1 MNRQRLIRKLRII
14 NHKLNK
20 KYIPVED
27 KPFVKIAELTAIL
40 PALGLFYLWHYF
52 DLLGISYYRYFNLS
66 DAIAVL
72 YENLMLMILIGVLFS
87 PGTVC
92 LLLTDLKSRSKGL
105 SIITLIV
112 IIVLLICGFGVL
124 INMYKFATPVNIVF
138 ITIITISSYVYFFE
152 SRNLGFWMHLAFAF
166 IYMYATAAQEA
177 KYILKEKPKFTI
189 YLKQHSEQPILTE
202 ESSTRFYLYKTSNYY
217 FIKDEKEN
225 KIFGYSIST
234 QEETVVVPLT
244 R

>member
-1 MNRQRLIRKLRII
+1 
-14 NHKLNK
+14 
-20 KYIPVED
+20 
-27 KPFVKIAELTAIL
+27 
-40 PALGLFYLWHYF
+40 
-52 DLLGISYYRYFNLS
+52 
-66 DAIAVL
+66 
-72 YENLMLMILIGVLFS
+72 
-87 PGTVC
+87 
-92 LLLTDLKSRSKGL
+92 
-105 SIITLIV
+105 
-112 IIVLLICGFGVL
+112 
-124 INMYKFATPVNIVF
+124 
-138 ITIITISSYVYFFE
+138 
-152 SRNLGFWMHLAFAF
+152 
-166 IYMYATAAQEA
+166 MYATAAQEA